1 MKVSKNALKI
11 LKKRYFAPGETWGQL
26 CERVARKVA
35 EDEPQ
40 LKNREK
46 WEKKYKDMMSNLE
59 FLPNSPTLRNF
70 GRNEGCGSA
79 CFVLPLEDS
88 RRSIFKTLADAVD
101 VQAYGGGTGMSFSNL
116 RPKGDLIQSTGGIAS
131 GPVSF
136 MEIFDFTI
144 GDIIKQGGTREGA
157 NMGILRVDHPDI
169 ENFLVAKVMEGA
181 LKNFNLSVGISDAFM
196 NAVINDDDYNLVF
209 DGKVYKTISASAL
222 WEKIIDGAWANGEP
236 GIIFLDTINRNNPLN
251 PIGEIEATNPC
262 GEQPLLPYC
271 SCNLGSINLSQMIR
285 GDWVEGGAE
294 IDWEKLRQTVKT
306 AVRFLDSV
314 ISVNHYPITEIEKM
328 TLTTRQI
335 GLGIMGF
342 ADMCIKLHIRYGA
355 NQSIGMAKDI
365 MCDIYDVANQTS
377 IALGEEKGAAPAYEK
392 YSLPGPKRRNGTL
405 TTVAPTGT
413 LSLIANCSSGC
424 EPNFAFNY
432 NKACLEGENLDIV
445 PAVVGE
451 WYKKKKAESLPE
463 FFVTTKDISIEEHIM
478 VQAAFQTSGVD
489 AGVSKT
495 INAPYETD
503 KSEVSKA
510 FFKAWE
516 MGCKGITFYRY
527 GSRDVQALTVRE
539 EGIKV
544 EKVDNGL
551 ARGELKNRPRATT
564 GPSLKMKTA
573 CGKLY
578 VDPHFDK
585 DGVVEI
591 FIRTVG
597 GGCAANTKALGI
609 LLSYCLRAGISP
621 EKIIRSMKSIHCPA
635 CTKAISS
642 GKDVEVNSC
651 AAGMGKGL
659 EVAIAYSDVYREV
672 AKRIEDADI
681 HFNED
686 PAAGEKNMI
695 CPDCGATVHRAEGCL
710 LCSNMECGWT
720 RC

>member
-1 MKVSKNALKI
+1 
-11 LKKRYFAPGETWGQL
+11 
-26 CERVARKVA
+26 
-35 EDEPQ
+35 
-40 LKNREK
+40 
-46 WEKKYKDMMSNLE
+46 
-59 FLPNSPTLRNF
+59 
-70 GRNEGCGSA
+70 
-79 CFVLPLEDS
+79 
-88 RRSIFKTLADAVD
+88 
-101 VQAYGGGTGMSFSNL
+101 
-116 RPKGDLIQSTGGIAS
+116 
-131 GPVSF
+131 

-169 ENFLVAKVMEGA
+169 ESFLVAKAIEGT
-181 LKNFNLSVGISDAFM
+181 LKNFNLSVGITDAFI
-196 NAVINDDDYNLVF
+196 NAVKNDDDYDLVF
-209 DGKVYKTISASAL
+209 EKNVYKTISASAL
-222 WEKIIDGAWANGEP
+222 WEKIVDGAWANGEP
-236 GIIFLDTINRNNPLN
+236 GILFLDTINRNNPLN
-251 PIGEIEATNPC
+251 SMGKIEATNPC

-294 IDWEKLRQTVKT
+294 IDWEKLRQTVRT

-314 ISVNHYPITEIEKM
+314 ISVNNYPITKIEKM

-342 ADMCIKLHIRYGA
+342 ADMCIKLHIRYG
-355 NQSIGMAKDI
+355 SDECIDVAKNI
-365 MCDIYDVANQTS
+365 MTDIYTVAS
-377 IALGEEKGAAPAYEK
+377 EISVALGKEKGVATAYEK
-392 YSLPGPKRRNGTL
+392 YPLSGPKRRNGTL

-432 NKACLEGENLDIV
+432 SKACLEGDNLDIV

-451 WYKKKKAESLPE
+451 WYKKKKTESLPE

-478 VQAAFQTSGVD
+478 VQAAFQTNGVD
-489 AGVSKT
+489 SGVSKT
-495 INAPYETD
+495 INAPYDTD
-503 KSEVSKA
+503 KSEISKA

-516 MGCKGITFYRY
+516 TGCKGITFYRD
-527 GSRDVQALTVRE
+527 GSRDVQALTIRE
-539 EGIKV
+539 EVIEA
-544 EKVDNGL
+544 EKADEL
-551 ARGELKNRPRATT
+551 ARGELKHRPRATT

-609 LLSYCLRAGISP
+609 LLSYCLRAGVSL

-659 EVAIAYSDVYREV
+659 EVAIAYSDVYRKV

-681 HFNED
+681 HFY
-686 PAAGEKNMI
+686 GGRSTGIKNMI

>member
-1 MKVSKNALKI
+1 MRLSKNALKI
-11 LKKRYFAPGETWGQL
+11 LEKRYFAPGETWGGL
-26 CERVARKVA
+26 CERVANKVA
-35 EDEPQ
+35 GDEKQ
-40 LKNREK
+40 SKDREK
-46 WEKKYKDMMSNLE
+46 WKKRYIDIMLNLD

-70 GRNEGCGSA
+70 GRNQGCGSA
-79 CFVLPLEDS
+79 CFVLPLQDS
-88 RRSIFKTLADAVD
+88 RRSIFKTLSDAVD
-101 VQAYGGGTGMSFSNL
+101 VQAYGGGTGMSFSKL
-116 RPKGDLIQSTGGIAS
+116 RPKGDHIQSTGGIAS
-131 GPVSF
+131 GPISF

-157 NMGILRVDHPDI
+157 NMGILRVDHPDV
-169 ENFLVAKVMEGA
+169 EEFLRAKKLEGT
-181 LKNFNLSVGISDAFM
+181 LKNFNLSVGITDDFM
-196 NAVINDDDYNLVF
+196 VAVNNDGDFDLVF
-209 DGKVYKTISASAL
+209 DGKVYKTLSASTL
-222 WEKIIDGAWANGEP
+222 WGKIVDGAWENGEP
-236 GIIFLDTINRNNPLN
+236 GIVFLDTINKHNPLKAL
-251 PIGEIEATNPC
+251 GEIEATNPC

-285 GDWVEGGAE
+285 GDWIEGKAE
-294 IDWEKLRQTVKT
+294 IDREKLRHTVKT

-314 ISVNHYPITEIEKM
+314 ISVNNYPIKEIEEM
-328 TLTTRQI
+328 TLKTRQI

-342 ADMCIKLHIRYGA
+342 ADMCIKRHIRYGSDE
-355 NQSIGMAKDI
+355 SIDLAKEVMAE
-365 MCDIYDVANQTS
+365 IYSVANETS
-377 IALGEEKGAAPAYEK
+377 IALGKEKGVAPAYEE
-392 YSLPGPKRRNGTL
+392 YPLGNPKRRNGTL

-432 NKACLEGENLDIV
+432 SKACLEDEHLDIV
-445 PAVVGE
+445 PLVVKE
-451 WYKKKKAESLPE
+451 WIQRKKTEELPE
-463 FFVTTKDISIEEHIM
+463 FFVATKDVSVDEHIM
-478 VQAAFQTSGVD
+478 VQAALQASGVD

-495 INAPYETD
+495 INAPYDTE
-503 KSEVSKA
+503 KSEISKA

-516 MGCKGITFYRY
+516 TGCKGITLYRE
-527 GSRDVQALTVRE
+527 GSRVVQALTDR
-539 EGIKV
+539 K
-544 EKVDNGL
+544 KTDPAKKAQML

-578 VDPHFDK
+578 VDPHFDE

-609 LLSYCLRAGISP
+609 LLSYCLRAGVSP
-621 EKIIRSMKSIHCPA
+621 DKIIRSMKSIHCPA

-659 EVAIAYSDVYREV
+659 EVALSYSDMYREV
-672 AKRIEDADI
+672 AKRIEDADF
-681 HFNED
+681 HFNDE
-686 PAAGEKNMI
+686 PATGFKNMV
-695 CPDCGATVHRAEGCL
+695 CPECGAAVHRAEGCL
-710 LCSNMECGWT
+710 LCANTECGWT

>member
-1 MKVSKNALKI
+1 
-11 LKKRYFAPGETWGQL
+11 
-26 CERVARKVA
+26 
-35 EDEPQ
+35 
-40 LKNREK
+40 
-46 WEKKYKDMMSNLE
+46 
-59 FLPNSPTLRNF
+59 
-70 GRNEGCGSA
+70 
-79 CFVLPLEDS
+79 
-88 RRSIFKTLADAVD
+88 
-101 VQAYGGGTGMSFSNL
+101 
-116 RPKGDLIQSTGGIAS
+116 
-131 GPVSF
+131 
-136 MEIFDFTI
+136 
-144 GDIIKQGGTREGA
+144 
-157 NMGILRVDHPDI
+157 MGILRVDHPDI
-169 ENFLVAKVMEGA
+169 ESFLVAKAIEGT
-181 LKNFNLSVGISDAFM
+181 LKNFNLSVGITDAFI
-196 NAVINDDDYNLVF
+196 NAVKNDDDYDLVF
-209 DGKVYKTISASAL
+209 EKNVYKTISASAL
-222 WEKIIDGAWANGEP
+222 WEKIVDGAWANGEP
-236 GIIFLDTINRNNPLN
+236 GILFLDTINRNNPLN
-251 PIGEIEATNPC
+251 SMGKIEATNPC

-294 IDWEKLRQTVKT
+294 IDWEKLRQTVRT

-314 ISVNHYPITEIEKM
+314 ISVNNYPITKIEKM

-342 ADMCIKLHIRYGA
+342 ADMCIKLHIRYG
-355 NQSIGMAKDI
+355 SDECIDVAKNI
-365 MCDIYDVANQTS
+365 MTDIYTVAS
-377 IALGEEKGAAPAYEK
+377 EISVAVGKEKGVAPAYEE
-392 YSLPGPKRRNGTL
+392 YPLSGPKRRNGTL

-413 LSLIANCSSGC
+413 LSLIGNCSSGC

-432 NKACLEGENLDIV
+432 TKACLEGDDLDIV

-451 WYKKKKAESLPE
+451 WYKKKKTELLPE

-478 VQAAFQTSGVD
+478 VQAAFQTNGVD
-489 AGVSKT
+489 SGVSKT
-495 INAPYETD
+495 INAPYDTD
-503 KSEVSKA
+503 KSEISKA

-516 MGCKGITFYRY
+516 MGCKGITFYRD
-527 GSRDVQALTVRE
+527 GSRDVQALTIRE
-539 EGIKV
+539 EVIEA
-544 EKVDNGL
+544 EKADEL
-551 ARGELKNRPRATT
+551 ARGELKHRPRATT

-609 LLSYCLRAGISP
+609 LLSYCLRAGVSL

-659 EVAIAYSDVYREV
+659 EVAIAYSDVYRKV

-681 HFNED
+681 HFY
-686 PAAGEKNMI
+686 GGRSTGIKNMI